1 MHLNRSNLHSHT
13 TLQTMQCRAHSNDD
27 QHASLFPDDLQAILR
42 QRMATVR
49 ANEDRQ
55 VTQEALMRAQRAQR
69 PNLPEDPPHLVDVSE
84 AELRALAEWHEASWD
99 LLRRQHSEGED
110 GIA

>member
-1 MHLNRSNLHSHT
+1 MFSSHPMPSKVAT
-13 TLQTMQCRAHSNDD
+13 TRCRARGDD
-27 QHASLFPDDLQAILR
+27 QHPSLFPDDLQALLR
-42 QRMATVR
+42 QRMAAVR

-55 VTQEALMRAQRAQR
+55 VTQEALIRAQRAQR
-69 PNLPEDPPHLVDVSE
+69 PDLPSEDTLPFGDVSE

-99 LLRRQHSEGED
+99 LLRRQHDPEED